1 MIHSVGA
8 LGNTHALKFFML
20 QDFFMR
26 AEHGALGLFGF
37 SINQFSLRK
46 KLLLLDGRHTL
57 FFVKKELQSSCKN
70 RGIIGEHSSRETS
83 TQSNHVKPS
92 DESLPLIFE
101 LNVIIYNISF
111 NSFLPLA
118 PLRKS
123 IRGDKEEAVF
133 ELWGHL
139 LIEISLDQATKAVP

>member
-1 MIHSVGA
+1 
-8 LGNTHALKFFML
+8 
-20 QDFFMR
+20 
-26 AEHGALGLFGF
+26 
-37 SINQFSLRK
+37 LRK

-57 FFVKKELQSSCKN
+57 FFVKKELQSSCED
-70 RGIIGEHSSRETS
+70 RSIIGEYSSRETS

-139 LIEISLDQATKAVP
+139 LIEISLDQATKAIP